1 MPDDVDQMPKVR
13 ASASQNVLI
22 DDEKRLD
29 GSNFSR
35 GVLQYKIQIFEFG
48 MGSSRL
54 SDRNSGDLC
63 AVMRMRVAN
72 MGTLATHGTK

>member
-29 GSNFSR
+29 GSNFSL

-48 MGSSRL
+48 MDRL
-54 SDRNSGDLC
+54 VYQIVI
-63 AVMRMRVAN
+63 AVIFV
-72 MGTLATHGTK
+72 L

>member
-1 MPDDVDQMPKVR
+1 MPDDVDQMPKIR

-48 MGSSRL
+48 MDRL
-54 SDRNSGDLC
+54 VYQIVI
-63 AVMRMRVAN
+63 AVIFV
-72 MGTLATHGTK
+72 L